1 MRDRNRENELKEGAN
16 DSKLKVVWLTKKK
29 LWELNEKAKTADEST
44 NTTSK
49 NVLGT
54 LDVQIDF
61 IANLKRHT
69 RAVNIVRWSHDGK
82 ILASAGDEPVV
93 FLWTEN
99 DIKNQKT
106 LDNEEFEN
114 KENWFVFKTL
124 R

>member
-1 MRDRNRENELKEGAN
+1 M
-16 DSKLKVVWLTKKK
+16 
-29 LWELNEKAKTADEST
+29 LNEKSKSSNGDEPMS
-44 NTTSK
+44 TSK
-49 NVLGT
+49 NTLGT

-61 IANLKRHT
+61 VANLKRHT
-69 RAVNIVRWSHDGK
+69 RAVNIVRWSQDGK

-93 FLWTEN
+93 FLWMEN

>member
-1 MRDRNRENELKEGAN
+1 MTDK
-16 DSKLKVVWLTKKK
+16 SK
-29 LWELNEKAKTADEST
+29 ST
-44 NTTSK
+44 NETTSSTSTTTTT
-49 NVLGT
+49 NGNNFLGT
-54 LDVQIDF
+54 LDMQIDF

-69 RAVNIVRWSHDGK
+69 RAVNIVRWSPDGK

-106 LDNEEFEN
+106 LDNDEFEN
-114 KENWFVFKTL
+114 KENWFVLKTL